1 MPQLIECTSR
11 TVGSAQDIGWLRRF
25 DGTTAGTRARVGTPA
40 NGWARM
46 SSEALPVEEAL
57 SRAEQ
62 RASPLYAGRVEV
74 YAKAIT
80 GHFRTIKWAA
90 LVVLLGDLLLTPGCA
105 GTAAR
110 ARRTRRCSPTWRRPA
125 LFLRHRDLAAGG
137 LLPDRHPDH
146 GRVRPVPGDRAV
158 RPAVV
163 RLRLPADGMD
173 RPVHAGRALDRGR
186 PRRADPL
193 RQGAVDRRP
202 NGASGSPSTRPGC

>member
-1 MPQLIECTSR
+1 M
-11 TVGSAQDIGWLRRF
+11 GSAQDIGWLRRF

-40 NGWARM
+40 NGWAKM

-90 LVVLLGDLLLTPGCA
+90 LVVLLGIYYLAPWMRWDRGPGAPNQAVLVDIAGGRLYFFGIEIWPQEFYYLTGLLIM
-105 GTAAR
+105 AAFG
-110 ARRTRRCSPTWRRPA
+110 
-125 LFLRHRDLAAGG
+125 LFLATSLF
-137 LLPDRHPDH
+137 
-146 GRVRPVPGDRAV
+146 GR
-158 RPAVV
+158 AVV
-163 RLRLPADGMD
+163 RLRLPADGLD

-186 PRRADPL
+186 PQRSGCASTRRRGRA
-193 RQGAVDRRP
+193 AKI
-202 NGASGSPSTRPGC
+202 GASASPSTRPGC